1 MKLSY
6 IKVAIV
12 GVSLFL
18 GSNIL
23 AQNKNVVSAAV
34 EYKKFDMAF
43 MGGKMEE
50 AKEVLLTSKSYID
63 PAMEHESTKEDG
75 KAHLYN
81 GKIHF
86 SLSLL
91 AGVQPDDEDLKP
103 FGSEENTERYE
114 KSLRFAYNQRKQ
126 KRDVEDFINKW
137 ITLTAGQAP
146 AMFEKEEYAYAFAG
160 FASAY
165 QLNKIIEIDDED
177 NKNNAL
183 ISAQNAII
191 KYKNEGKLDEAL
203 EFIEAAKEI
212 FPENNDLIIE
222 GINIALEQNDLD
234 KAEGYFNA
242 ATEADPENVVLF
254 SSMGSI
260 FLGAA
265 DNAAAQLK
273 TMSGTEANYAELSEL
288 ADKLYNKA
296 EKNLKRAVELN
307 PKDMNANYNLGV
319 LYLGKGEKLAVLANG
334 MELNDPRYNQTVQD
348 SEDMYKKAI
357 EPLEVYIEQDPENAG
372 VLNVLFQV
380 HKKAGNT
387 EKALEYRRKA
397 EAASN

>member
-6 IKVAIV
+6 IKIAAV
-12 GVSLFL
+12 GLFLVVGSSLF
-18 GSNIL
+18 

-43 MGGKMEE
+43 LGGNVKE
-50 AKEVLLTSKSYID
+50 AKEVLLASKSYID
-63 PAMEHESTKEDG
+63 PAMEHESTKSDG

-86 SLSLL
+86 SLTLIATVL
-91 AGVQPDDEDLKP
+91 PDDEDLKP
-103 FGSEENTERYE
+103 FATEANTERYE
-114 KSLRFAYNQRKQ
+114 SSLRFAHKDRKY

-137 ITLTAGQAP
+137 ITLSSGQAP
-146 AMFEKEEYAYAFAG
+146 AMFEKEEYAMAFAG

-191 KYKNEGKLDEAL
+191 KFKKEGKLDEAL

-212 FPENNDLIIE
+212 FPSSNELIIE

-234 KAEGYFNA
+234 KAEGFFNA
-242 ATEADPENVVLF
+242 ATELDPNNVVLF

-265 DNAAAQLK
+265 DNAAAQVK
-273 TMSGTEANYAELSEL
+273 TMKGSEENFAELSEL
-288 ADKLYNKA
+288 ADKLYDKA
-296 EKNLKRAVELN
+296 EKNLKRAIELN
-307 PKDMNANYNLGV
+307 AKDMNANYNLGV
-319 LYLGKGEKLAVLANG
+319 LYLGKGEKLAVLANS

-348 SEDMYKKAI
+348 SEEMYKKAI
-357 EPLEVYIEQDPENAG
+357 VPLEAYIDQDPENAG

-387 EKALEYRRKA
+387 EKALEYRRRA